1 MIFVPAVRLV
11 NVGDATPKLL
21 KIRVFFVPLYR
32 CRSPFTVSAPE
43 DDDRVFDDV
52 PSAVVFVILT
62 TPEELVVPEMFTEVN
77 VDVPD
82 ALSVANDDE
91 PVTVR
96 PPEIIAL
103 AVYNDPRRKVPLPR
117 LN

>member
-1 MIFVPAVRLV
+1 M
-11 NVGDATPKLL
+11 
-21 KIRVFFVPLYR
+21 
-32 CRSPFTVSAPE
+32 
-43 DDDRVFDDV
+43 DDKVFDDV
-52 PSAVVFVILT
+52 PNVVVFVIFIN
-62 TPEELVVPEMFTEVN
+62 PEEIVVPDMFTEVN